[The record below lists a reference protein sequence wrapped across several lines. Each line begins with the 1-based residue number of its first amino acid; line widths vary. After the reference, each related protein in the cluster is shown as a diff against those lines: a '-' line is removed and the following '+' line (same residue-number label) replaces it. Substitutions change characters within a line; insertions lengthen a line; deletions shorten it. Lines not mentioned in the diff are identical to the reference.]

1 MRIESTYSTF
11 LLENYQ
17 AEENEEASC
26 KVSGEQDSQLKLPNS
41 RRRSNTFSSYKIDN
55 NPDALETFAKTL
67 DFPTSPSILRRSNT
81 TTK

>member
-1 MRIESTYSTF
+1 MKVLTF
-11 LLENYQ
+11 LLENYG
-17 AEENEEASC
+17 AEENEEASY
-26 KVSGEQDSQLKLPNS
+26 KVFGEQDSQLKPPPNS